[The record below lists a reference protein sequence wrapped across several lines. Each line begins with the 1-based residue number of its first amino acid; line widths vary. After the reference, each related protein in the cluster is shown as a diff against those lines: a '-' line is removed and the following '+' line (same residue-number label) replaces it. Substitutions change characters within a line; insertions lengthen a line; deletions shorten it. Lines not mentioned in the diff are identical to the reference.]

1 MAGTG
6 PGREGEG
13 SGRPESGCHLAWFQP
28 ARLIR
33 HPVLELDELMKRR
46 NFLQGAAMSAPLLGS
61 GTIRADKLQTRRK
74 LALGYDNFAV
84 RAMKWKAP
92 DLIGYAAKLKC
103 DTLFITDFGP
113 FEKMDD
119 AYLKDLRRQG
129 EDAGVKI
136 LLGSWSICPTSVK
149 FRDTWGTADEHLQLG
164 IRAAKALGSPAF
176 RVVLGARDDRK
187 TEGGIEARIADTVKV
202 LKRNRTRCLDSGVK
216 IAMENHAGDMHTLEL
231 KGLIEEA
238 GPDYVGANFDSG
250 NAIWTM
256 EDPVQALENIG
267 KYVLTTSLRDSA
279 VWESENGVTV
289 QWTAMGSGDTDL
301 KTFFRRFAELCPQVA
316 VNIET
321 ISGFNHELQVRKD
334 DFWKAWPK
342 GKPKGYDKFLA
353 LAGKGRPRE
362 AGRVDQREDIEK
374 SIAYCRKELGLGR
387 R

>member
-1 MAGTG
+1 MAATG
-6 PGREGEG
+6 FAREGEG
-13 SGRPESGCHLAWFQP
+13 SCRPQSRPHLAWFQP
-28 ARLIR
+28 VCLIR
-33 HPVLELDELMKRR
+33 NPVSELDEPMKRR
-46 NFLQGAAMSAPLLGS
+46 NFLQGAAMSVPLLGS
-61 GTIRADKLQTRRK
+61 GTIRADKLQTGRK

-84 RAMKWKAP
+84 RAMKWKVP
-92 DLIGYAAKLKC
+92 ELIGYAAKLKC

-176 RVVLGARDDRK
+176 RVILGARDDRK

-238 GPDYVGANFDSG
+238 GPEYVGANFDSG
-250 NAIWTM
+250 NAVWTM

-321 ISGFNHELQVRKD
+321 ISGFNHELKVRND

>member
-1 MAGTG
+1 
-6 PGREGEG
+6 
-13 SGRPESGCHLAWFQP
+13 
-28 ARLIR
+28 
-33 HPVLELDELMKRR
+33 MKRR
-46 NFLQGAAMSAPLLGS
+46 NFLQGAAIGAPLIAG
-61 GTIRADKLQTRRK
+61 GQAWANKLEVHRK

-92 DLIGYAAKLKC
+92 ALIDYAARLKC

-119 AYLKDLRRQG
+119 SYLKDLRKKG

-136 LLGSWSICPTSVK
+136 LLGSWSICPTSKK

-176 RVVLGARDDRK
+176 RVVLGAREDRR

-202 LKRNRTRCLDSGVK
+202 LKRNRTRCLDAGIR

-231 KGLIEEA
+231 RSLIEEA

-250 NAIWTM
+250 NALWTM

-279 VWESENGVTV
+279 VWESDNGVTV

-301 KTFFRRFAELCPQVA
+301 RTFFKRFAELCPQVA
-316 VNIET
+316 VNVET
-321 ISGFNHELQVRKD
+321 ISGFNHELKTKSE

-342 GKPKGYDKFLA
+342 GKPKGYERFLA
-353 LAGKGRPRE
+353 LAKKGRPRE
-362 AGRVDQREDIEK
+362 VGRVDQRADIEK
-374 SIAYCRKELGLGR
+374 SIAYCKTELGLGR

>member
-1 MAGTG
+1 MHRRTFLKGVASSSII
-6 PGREGEG
+6 G
-13 SGRPESGCHLAWFQP
+13 S
-28 ARLIR
+28 
-33 HPVLELDELMKRR
+33 
-46 NFLQGAAMSAPLLGS
+46 QGVWAENSETQS
-61 GTIRADKLQTRRK
+61 R

-92 DLIGYAAKLKC
+92 ELIKYAAELKC

-113 FEKMDD
+113 FEKMTDS
-119 AYLKDLRRQG
+119 YLKDVRKQG
-129 EDAGVKI
+129 EDAGVRI
-136 LLGSWSICPTSVK
+136 LLGSWSICPSSVK
-149 FRDTWGTADEHLQLG
+149 FRDTWGSADEHLQLG
-164 IRAAKALGSPAF
+164 IRAAAALGSPAF
-176 RVVLGARDDRK
+176 RVVLGAGDDRK

-202 LKRNRTRCLDSGVK
+202 LKRNRTRCLDSGIK

-231 KGLIEEA
+231 RGLIEEA
-238 GPDYVGANFDSG
+238 GPDFVGANFDSG
-250 NAIWTM
+250 NAVWTM

-267 KYVLTTSLRDSA
+267 EYVLTTSLRDSA

-289 QWTAMGSGDTDL
+289 QWTAMGEGNTDL
-301 KTFFRRFAELCPQVA
+301 KTFFARFAELCPDVA

-321 ISGFNHELQVRKD
+321 ISGFNRELQVKKD

-353 LAGKGRPRE
+353 LAKSGKPRK
-362 AGRVDQREDIEK
+362 AGPVDQREDISK

>member
-1 MAGTG
+1 
-6 PGREGEG
+6 
-13 SGRPESGCHLAWFQP
+13 
-28 ARLIR
+28 
-33 HPVLELDELMKRR
+33 MKRR
-46 NFLQGAAMSAPLLGS
+46 DFLTGALAVPALGAT
-61 GTIRADKLQTRRK
+61 GGFARGLKLKQK
-74 LALGYDNFAV
+74 LSLGYDNFAV

-92 DLIGYAAKLKC
+92 QLIDYAAKLAC

-119 AYLKDLRRQG
+119 AYLGNLRKMA
-129 EDAGVKI
+129 EDKGVKL
-136 LLGSWSICPTSVK
+136 LLGSWSICPTSRK

-176 RVVLGARDDRK
+176 RVVLGAGEDRL

-202 LKRNRTRCLDSGVK
+202 LKRNRTRCLDSGIK

-231 KGLIEEA
+231 RGLIEEA
-238 GPDYVGANFDSG
+238 GPDFVGANFDSG
-250 NAIWTM
+250 NAVWTM

-267 KYVLTTSLRDSA
+267 KHVLTTSLRDSA

-289 QWTAMGSGDTDL
+289 QWTAMGDGNTDL
-301 KTFFRRFAELCPQVA
+301 KTFFQRFSELCPHAA

-321 ISGFNHELQVRKD
+321 ISGFNRELKVKED
-334 DFWKAWPK
+334 GFWKAWPK

-353 LAGKGRPRE
+353 LAKTGKPRK
-362 AGRVDQREDIEK
+362 AGKVDQLQDIER
-374 SIAYCRKELGLGR
+374 SIAYCKTELGLGR

>member
-1 MAGTG
+1 
-6 PGREGEG
+6 
-13 SGRPESGCHLAWFQP
+13 
-28 ARLIR
+28 
-33 HPVLELDELMKRR
+33 MKRR
-46 NFLQGAAMSAPLLGS
+46 NFLQGAAVGAPLFAGGRS
-61 GTIRADKLQTRRK
+61 WADNPRVHRK

-92 DLIGYAAKLKC
+92 ALIDYAAKLKC

-119 AYLKDLRRQG
+119 SYLKDLRKKG

-136 LLGSWSICPTSVK
+136 LLGSWSICPTSKK

-176 RVVLGARDDRK
+176 RVVLGAREDRR
-187 TEGGIEARIADTVKV
+187 TEGGIEARIADTVEV
-202 LKRNRTRCLDSGVK
+202 LKRNRTRCLDAGIR

-231 KGLIEEA
+231 KSLIEEA

-250 NAIWTM
+250 NALWTM

-301 KTFFRRFAELCPQVA
+301 RTFFKRFAELCPHVA
-316 VNIET
+316 VNVET
-321 ISGFNHELQVRKD
+321 ISGFNYELKTGSD

-353 LAGKGRPRE
+353 LAKKGKPRE

-374 SIAYCRKELGLGR
+374 SIAYCKKELGLGR